1 MINNEKLTSWDSYM
15 NETLQDPTEAIGYL
29 EIAFAEYQV
38 DGDTDLLLRAIQRV
52 YQARHESSNYPT
64 DTINIQKMIESHTDI
79 SFNTLSKILNTLGYT
94 LTIKTA

>member
-1 MINNEKLTSWDSYM
+1 M
-15 NETLQDPTEAIGYL
+15 NETLQDPIEAIGYL

-52 YQARHESSNYPT
+52 YHARNYQP
-64 DTINIQKMIESHTDI
+64 DIIDIQKMIESHSDI